1 MASKTKKSAPY
12 LIMIAASLWAVD
24 ALFRTQ
30 LTYTIPA
37 ASIVF
42 IEHLLGFLILSPIFF
57 KNWRWIKTLEKAEWI
72 NLILMTVVSSVL
84 GGLLFTEALSR
95 SFAEFDFVTPL
106 LLQKLQPVFVIILSA
121 IWLKEKIS
129 KRFVFLAAIALIGSY
144 MMTFGAKLV
153 PITFQGKEL
162 VFLLSI
168 GAALCWGSGTIM
180 SKKAL
185 KTLEFPAA
193 TAMRFFLAIPVSLI
207 FAFLFHQTYDIT
219 QLGFDQIWRFL
230 VIASVTGGAGAI
242 FLYYKGLQNTDAK
255 ISTFAELMLPIV
267 SIFIAITP
275 LNPYGE
281 AQQLTIANMAG
292 IAILI
297 ISVVLITLENK
308 QKQPTIMEEK

>member
-1 MASKTKKSAPY
+1 MV
-12 LIMIAASLWAVD
+12 AASLWAID

-30 LTYTIPA
+30 LTYSIP
-37 ASIVF
+37 STWIVF
-42 IEHLLGFLILSPIFF
+42 IEHLIGFILLSPIFF
-57 KNWRWIKTLEKAEWI
+57 KNWRWIKTMGKGEWI
-72 NLILMTVVSSVL
+72 NFILLTIVSSVL
-84 GGLLFTEALSR
+84 GGLLFTQALAK

-121 IWLKEKIS
+121 IWLKEKITW
-129 KRFVFLAAIALIGSY
+129 RFITLAAVALIGSY
-144 MMTFGAKLV
+144 LMTFGV
-153 PITFQGKEL
+153 QPIDLTFQGKEL

-193 TAMRFFLAIPVSLI
+193 TAMRFFLAIPISLI
-207 FAFLFHQTYDIT
+207 FAFAFNHSFDPG
-219 QLGFDQIWRFL
+219 QLGFGEFWRFA

-255 ISTFAELMLPIV
+255 VSTFAELMLPVV

-281 AQQLTIANMAG
+281 PQQLTMANIIG
-292 IAILI
+292 I
-297 ISVVLITLENK
+297 ITLVTSIVVISLENNK
-308 QKQPTIMEEK
+308 RQPSIVEEK